1 MWDTTNYHHSTNPI
15 CHSNSSNVRSS
26 FDHSILVG
34 SSFDRS
40 ILVGSSFDHS
50 MLVRSSFDHAMPVRS
65 SFDRSMLVRSTSG
78 HLERQVQNVQPFQG
92 VRSFQSAR
100 PSDRVPR
107 RDRAEQLWL
116 MEPS

>member
-26 FDHSILVG
+26 FDHSILV
-34 SSFDRS
+34 RS
-40 ILVGSSFDHS
+40 NFDHS
-50 MLVRSSFDHAMPVRS
+50 MLVRSSFDHSMPVRS
-65 SFDRSMLVRSTSG
+65 SFDRSMPVRSSFDRSLLVLSTSG
-78 HLERQVQNVQPFQG
+78 HLERQVQDVQPFQG

-107 RDRAEQLWL
+107 RDREEQLWL
-116 MEPS
+116 MEP

>member
-26 FDHSILVG
+26 FDHSILV
-34 SSFDRS
+34 R
-40 ILVGSSFDHS
+40 SSFDHS
-50 MLVRSSFDHAMPVRS
+50 MPARSSFDRSMPVRS
-65 SFDRSMLVRSTSG
+65 SFDRSLLVLSTSG
-78 HLERQVQNVQPFQG
+78 HLERQVQDVQPFQG

-107 RDRAEQLWL
+107 RDRAAQLWL
-116 MEPS
+116 MELP

>member
-1 MWDTTNYHHSTNPI
+1 MWDTTNYHYSTNPI

-26 FDHSILVG
+26 FDHSILVR
-34 SSFDRS
+34 SNFDHSMPVR
-40 ILVGSSFDHS
+40 SSFDHS
-50 MLVRSSFDHAMPVRS
+50 MRVRSN
-65 SFDRSMLVRSTSG
+65 FDRSMLVRSTSG
-78 HLERQVQNVQPFQG
+78 HLERQVQDVQPFQG

-107 RDRAEQLWL
+107 RDRGEQLWL